1 MNFDIANLIMNIGQ
15 SNSKDW
21 IDIFSA
27 LLTPVVA
34 IFATYIAYQQWKTT
48 EIERKQ
54 KLFEMRYDNL
64 YQPIYICSENITN
77 IKDGNYTNIEKTIK
91 IEQEIQKFWNK
102 YSKYKFLITMQDD
115 EKLSH
120 HYRYIIEII
129 RNHKASTFEENPEGL
144 LPMLALLLHVASMED
159 ILSKYL
165 RIESDTLIFRI
176 KIWLRYKFNSLNKN
190 NKNLQQTNDNK
201 EAKNDL

>member
-1 MNFDIANLIMNIGQ
+1 M
-15 SNSKDW
+15 
-21 IDIFSA
+21 
-27 LLTPVVA
+27 
-34 IFATYIAYQQWKTT
+34 KTL
-48 EIERKQ
+48 K
-54 KLFEMRYDNL
+54 
-64 YQPIYICSENITN
+64 
-77 IKDGNYTNIEKTIK
+77 K
-91 IEQEIQKFWNK
+91 IE
-102 YSKYKFLITMQDD
+102 
-115 EKLSH
+115 H
-120 HYRYIIEII
+120 IEII

-201 EAKNDL
+201 EAENDL